1 MDIICHSC
9 KAKLT
14 IPDHKVPK
22 GKKASFFCP
31 KCKNRI
37 QISPIEELQDEELV
51 DSKLYHSSEKPFDF
65 VDDARKT
72 SLLCM
77 KNSGLRDSVSK
88 ALGSMGH
95 IVTLA
100 EDVSHALTSM
110 KYHLFDVVMVD
121 DQFDLPG
128 KPGVL
133 DYFCSLEMVSRRRI
147 FVVLVAKGF
156 RTMDRM
162 IAFSKSV
169 NLVINEEDLHEVH
182 KILARGIKEHELFY
196 SVFNASLKETG
207 KA

>member
-22 GKKASFFCP
+22 GKKASFLCP

-37 QISPIEELQDEELV
+37 HISSRDMVHDEEIV
-51 DSKLYHSSEKPFDF
+51 DSKVDDAGDKHFDF

-72 SLLCM
+72 LLLCM
-77 KNSGLRDSVSK
+77 ENQSLRASLSK
-88 ALGSMGH
+88 AFGFMGY

-100 EDVSHALTSM
+100 EDVNHALTSM
-110 KYHLFDVVMVD
+110 KYHLFDVAMVD
-121 DQFDLPG
+121 DQFDMPG

-133 DYFCSLEMVSRRRI
+133 DYFSSLEMVSRRRI
-147 FVVLVAKGF
+147 FVALVAKVV

-162 IAFSKSV
+162 AAFHKSV
-169 NLVINEEDLHEVH
+169 NLVINEEDLDRVD

>member
-1 MDIICHSC
+1 MDIICQSC

-22 GKKASFFCP
+22 GKKASFLCP

-37 QISPIEELQDEELV
+37 QISSRDMVHDEEIV
-51 DSKLYHSSEKPFDF
+51 DSRVYGAGDKPFDF

-72 SLLCM
+72 LLLCM
-77 KNSGLRDSVSK
+77 KNQRSRDSLLK
-88 ALGSMGH
+88 ALGSMGY

-100 EDVSHALTSM
+100 EDVSHALTAM

-121 DQFDLPG
+121 DQFDMPG
-128 KPGVL
+128 KPGVF
-133 DYFCSLEMVSRRRI
+133 DYFSSLEMVSRRRI
-147 FVVLVAKGF
+147 FVVLATREI
-156 RTMDRM
+156 RTMDKM
-162 IAFSKSV
+162 MAFAKSV
-169 NLVINEEDLHEVH
+169 NLVINEEDLDRVD
-182 KILARGIKEHELFY
+182 KILARSIKEHELFY